1 MMICAGFKDKDIMVA
16 ACLVRNTVK
25 NIRTELEETDNVYE
39 DVVTRKK
46 G

>member
-1 MMICAGFKDKDIMVA
+1 MMICAGFKDKDNMVA
-16 ACLVRNTVK
+16 ACSVRNTVR
-25 NIRTELEETDNVYE
+25 NIRTELKETNNVYK